1 MATVLVSVRIESS
14 IKERLDSLA
23 ETIGQSRNALFGAAI
38 ARYLDEQ
45 EAALS
50 DIKEGLDDLD
60 AGRVVPHEDVVRQL
74 IAQGYMTQA
83 GYEDALSA
91 LEREATNQAIQ

>member
-1 MATVLVSVRIESS
+1 MATVLVSMRIESA

-23 ETIGQSRNALFGAAI
+23 ETVGQSRNALFGVAI

-50 DIKEGLDDLD
+50 DLQEGLDDLD
-60 AGRVVPHEDVVRQL
+60 AGRVVPHDDVVRQL

-91 LEREATNQAIQ
+91 LEREATSQSVK